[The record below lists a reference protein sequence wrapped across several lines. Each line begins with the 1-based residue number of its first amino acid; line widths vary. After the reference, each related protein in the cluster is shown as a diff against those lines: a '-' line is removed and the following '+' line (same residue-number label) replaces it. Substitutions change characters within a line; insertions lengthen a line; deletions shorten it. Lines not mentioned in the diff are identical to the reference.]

1 MVLGFLN
8 TQHANTL
15 TRYAL
20 CEYGNMGHGIWS
32 MGTTTLFLHDPMVSH
47 DPVILHNPMVLH
59 NPLVLH
65 EAFPCTFRP
74 LGGKH
79 ISALHWSLMTSNICF
94 WNPDVAVA
102 KRSSARQ
109 KCTTSHFTA
118 STSRGLPLPS
128 PLVKTK
134 LRRQN
139 SVFPFP
145 TIPPCVQLL
154 RNTLSPGHQNLPARI
169 HGRHMRLEGIVFC
182 SFRA

>member
-1 MVLGFLN
+1 
-8 TQHANTL
+8 
-15 TRYAL
+15 
-20 CEYGNMGHGIWS
+20 MGHGIWS

-134 LRRQN
+134 LKLNYVGCLDLREKYSFNFSIVLLAHSNKILRHRSVASKCDSN
-139 SVFPFP
+139 SRSYA
-145 TIPPCVQLL
+145 IPGAVGQYPV
-154 RNTLSPGHQNLPARI
+154 
-169 HGRHMRLEGIVFC
+169 LEPL
-182 SFRA
+182 